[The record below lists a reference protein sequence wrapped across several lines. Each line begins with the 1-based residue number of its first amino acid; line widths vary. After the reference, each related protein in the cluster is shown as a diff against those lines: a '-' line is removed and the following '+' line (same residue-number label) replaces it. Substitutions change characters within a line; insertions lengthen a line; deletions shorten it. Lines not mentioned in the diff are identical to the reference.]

1 LGGQA
6 TAGGKVMSKRIKQF
20 RFESTLVAALAT
32 VTVATFG
39 ALFHAVQNLQVV
51 V

>member
-6 TAGGKVMSKRIKQF
+6 TAEGKAMSKRIRKVS
-20 RFESTLVAALAT
+20 FESTLVAALAT

-39 ALFHAVQNLQVV
+39 ALFHAVHNLQVV
-51 V
+51 I